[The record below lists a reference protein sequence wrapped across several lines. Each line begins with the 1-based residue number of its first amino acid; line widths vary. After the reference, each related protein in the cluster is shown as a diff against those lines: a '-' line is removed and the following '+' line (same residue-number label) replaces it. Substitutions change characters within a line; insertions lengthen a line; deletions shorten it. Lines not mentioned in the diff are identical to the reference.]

1 MYLVNLLDS
10 HGHSSSAVTADT
22 ESFTPTTVLAHKVEV
37 LIIMDSGEV
46 QDGLGW
52 HGRQCI
58 CSVLSNSKLISF
70 PCRGGGMILSMAAG
84 ANGYSPYCI
93 LAARM
98 ALARR
103 GGNPPEQV
111 SAEPLFRGERSY
123 LPLLPLPNRNRRTAH
138 RALSPAYTTRGML
151 TLERS

>member
-1 MYLVNLLDS
+1 MQSLNPDDF
-10 HGHSSSAVTADT
+10 HGHGSSAITADT
-22 ESFTPTTVLAHKVEV
+22 DSFTPTTVLAHKVEV
-37 LIIMDSGEV
+37 LIIMDGGEV

-70 PCRGGGMILSMAAG
+70 PCGGGGMIVSMAAG

-93 LAARM
+93 LVPRM
-98 ALARR
+98 ALMRR
-103 GGNPPEQV
+103 GGTPPEQV

-123 LPLLPLPNRNRRTAH
+123 LPLLPLPHRNRRTAH